1 MQGYLRASG
10 INLQRQKVRDSLK
23 RVDPSGTLERWATA
37 VKRRQYHVATP
48 NSLWHGDAH
57 CKMNKWVVSWFD
69 IQSLFTK
76 IFPDLQTICL
86 MILSKSSD
94 MHDVE
99 KKIIRHFTLSLS
111 INGHFFQMIRQ
122 YVWWFVQS
130 HQTFCKIISNVWWAD
145 AFSNSALSKLCEK
158 SCRSPCLE
166 SQTHKQNKLKK
177 IQLSASGWRTGG
189 ILERW
194 RCAVTHSL
202 RVWGWVT
209 NCFILGGIL
218 GSFT

>member
-37 VKRRQYHVATP
+37 VKRRQYLVATP

-69 IQSLFTK
+69 IQSVFTK
-76 IFPDLQTICL
+76 KF
-86 MILSKSSD
+86 SGSSD
-94 MHDVE
+94 DMSDDFEQIIRHAWCW

-194 RCAVTHSL
+194 RCAVMHSL
-202 RVWGWVT
+202 RVWGLVT